1 MLLYKKTD
9 IQELRDHPVFLKA
22 GVRVLIKREDTNH
35 PTVSGNKW
43 WKLKY
48 NLEQAS
54 NSSHQTILT
63 FGGAYSNH
71 IFATAAAA
79 RELNLRCIGVIRGE
93 QHSPLN
99 PTLRFATANGMN
111 LHYVNRSAYRE
122 KESDRFLRD
131 LHTLYG
137 DFFLIPEGGTNLL
150 AVKGCT
156 EFAEEELQGTNFD
169 HLCLAVGT
177 GGTMAGLVCGLKGKR
192 NIIGVPVLKQG
203 DFLNEDI
210 RRLVMGFSSRDYSNW
225 SLLTGYHHGG
235 YAKSSPQLEEF
246 ISEMNVLYR
255 LPLDHV
261 YTGKVLWA
269 VVKEVEAGAFK
280 RGDTIMVIHTGG
292 LQGRIID
299 PA

>member
-1 MLLYKKTD
+1 MH
-9 IQELRDHPVFLKA
+9 DHPALLKA
-22 GVRVLIKREDTNH
+22 GVRILIKREDTNH

-48 NLEQAS
+48 NLEQAA
-54 NSSHQTILT
+54 NSSHRTILT
-63 FGGAYSNH
+63 FGGAFSNH

-79 RELNLRCIGVIRGE
+79 CELNLKCIGVIRGE
-93 QHSPLN
+93 EQYQLN
-99 PTLRFATANGMN
+99 HTLRFATASGMK

-122 KESDRFLRD
+122 KASDRFLLD
-131 LHTLYG
+131 LHGRYG
-137 DFFLIPEGGTNLL
+137 DFLLIPEGGTNQL

-156 EFAEEELQGTNFD
+156 EFAEEELDRTDFD
-169 HLCLAVGT
+169 HVCLAVGT

-203 DFLNEDI
+203 DFLNQDI
-210 RRLVMGFSSRDYSNW
+210 RRLVREFSSRDYGNW

-235 YAKSSPQLEEF
+235 YAKSSPQLLQF
-246 ISEMNVLYR
+246 ISEMNTLYR

-261 YTGKVLWA
+261 YTAKVLWA
-269 VVKEVEAGAFK
+269 VVKEVEDGAFK

-292 LQGRIID
+292 LQARLVD
-299 PA
+299 AAS